1 MNNRVNKAQKRA
13 LCVCMVTVLLY
24 GVCGCTASGEE
35 RAEIDTEIS
44 RENTPQIEDSSSE
57 LEMDMDI
64 YETEVE
70 EEQAETES
78 NNILRYDA
86 EQGRYDFD
94 VKWEENDD
102 STEEGNALKQELLRG
117 DFEHLSGKYSDYR
130 EFFEADWESGD
141 MEWRQIDLN
150 GDGEEDFI
158 LQEARPISNT
168 GQKRIIGIF
177 TIEEDS
183 IRCIMSDLNDS
194 TEYSFC
200 GPTGKLFYTAPNY
213 GGVVDNEPYECYHY
227 DTEGQITTDYELEIL
242 RVDSEMDE
250 DYAKEWK
257 SENPDMSED
266 GLYYFRYIGDEIEKL
281 TREEWTN
288 IYETETGLKYDS
300 SDMAEISR

>member
-1 MNNRVNKAQKRA
+1 MNNRENIAQKRA

-24 GVCGCTASGEE
+24 GVCGCTASSEE
-35 RAEIDTEIS
+35 RVEIDTEIS
-44 RENTPQIEDSSSE
+44 QENTPQIEDCSE
-57 LEMDMDI
+57 LEMDMEI

-70 EEQAETES
+70 EEPES
-78 NNILRYDA
+78 NYILRYDA
-86 EQGRYDFD
+86 EQGKYDFD

-102 STEEGNALKQELLRG
+102 STEEGNTLKQELLRG

-130 EFFEADWESGD
+130 ELFEADWESGD
-141 MEWRQIDLN
+141 LEWRQIDLN
-150 GDGEEDFI
+150 GDGAEDFI
-158 LQEARPISNT
+158 LQEARSISNI

-200 GPTGKLFYTAPNY
+200 GATGKLFYTAPNY
-213 GGVVDNEPYECYHY
+213 GGVVDNELYECYHY
-227 DTEGQITTDYELEIL
+227 DAEWQITTDYELEIL

-257 SENPDMSED
+257 SENPDMAED
-266 GLYYFRYIGDEIEKL
+266 GLYYFRYIGDEKEKL

-288 IYETETGLKYDS
+288 IYETETGLKFDG
-300 SDMAEISR
+300 SDMVEISK